1 MKKVFTKL
9 SDDQLFAIAKY
20 NITPYAFLQQA
31 VDEKLASDGL
41 EKKFS
46 ALAMA
51 ISERLTKS
59 EGLIVAAIGNY
70 KEDAAGVLQKNSEYL
85 KNLAAKI
92 DEVKK

>member
-1 MKKVFTKL
+1 MYN
-9 SDDQLFAIAKY
+9 AIAKY

-31 VDEKLASDGL
+31 VDEKLAGDGL

-51 ISERLTKS
+51 ISERLAKS
-59 EGLIVAAIGNY
+59 ESNIIGSIGNF
-70 KEDAAGVLQKNSEYL
+70 KEGAAEVLQKNVEHLRTLSQ
-85 KNLAAKI
+85 KI